1 MAYILGET
9 TMNILSEIRR
19 FAAGARIALLAA
31 TVPCVALAVRIEVP
45 SPPVSPFADTEV
57 TTNISF
63 GAANGHVR
71 YLELAFALDGCAS
84 NCVQVAFGHD
94 ADGDGVLS
102 FAETDTLYGWRNG
115 RYFAESVADGVR
127 MEEPVADPTATSCAF
142 AIDMR
147 LSKDLALLGFSAT
160 NGLGMAVLTNLS
172 VSAHGW
178 LYRPEWD
185 AMRVTRRGPG
195 IPAEWVFCDISSRH
209 MYMSFR

>member
-1 MAYILGET
+1 MQMFAILV
-9 TMNILSEIRR
+9 IL
-19 FAAGARIALLAA
+19 A
-31 TVPCVALAVRIEVP
+31 PCVALAVRVEVP
-45 SPPVSPFADTEV
+45 PQPVSPFADTEV

-94 ADGDGVLS
+94 ADGDGVLG

-115 RYFAESVADGVR
+115 RYFAESVRDGVR
-127 MEEPVADPTATSCAF
+127 IEEPAADPTAAFCAF

-147 LSKDLALLGFSAT
+147 LTKDLAPLAFSAT
-160 NGLGMAVLTNLS
+160 NGLGVAILTNLS
-172 VSAHGW
+172 ASAHGW

-185 AMRVTRRGPG
+185 TMRVTRRGPG
-195 IPAEWVFCDISSRH
+195 IPAEWFACDIASH
-209 MYMSFR
+209 FMYMNFR